1 MPMEQQFHWSLKL
14 IVGVDSQ
21 RREQEEKQAA
31 ASEGLEESLEFSL
44 EEPIS
49 EKLPRAFW
57 VPALLPMLLRRERA
71 DVKVARVREAVLC

>member
-1 MPMEQQFHWSLKL
+1 M
-14 IVGVDSQ
+14 DSQ

-49 EKLPRAFW
+49 EKLPRAFR
-57 VPALLPMLLRRERA
+57 VPALLPVLLRHERA
-71 DVKVARVREAVLC
+71 DVKIARVRAAVLC

>member
-31 ASEGLEESLEFSL
+31 ASEGLEESLEFRVLKSPFLRNSL
-44 EEPIS
+44 EPS
-49 EKLPRAFW
+49 GCQHCF
-57 VPALLPMLLRRERA
+57 
-71 DVKVARVREAVLC
+71 LCC

>member
-1 MPMEQQFHWSLKL
+1 M
-14 IVGVDSQ
+14 DSQ

-31 ASEGLEESLEFSL
+31 ASEESLEFSL

-57 VPALLPMLLRRERA
+57 VPALLPVLLRHKRA